1 MSVTPSSEY
10 VIPKLRS
17 DVVIS
22 MISKGV
28 RVSGRRVDEYRPITI
43 VKDYVPN
50 ANGSALVKLGN
61 TQVIVGVKLEV
72 GTPFPDTPDEG
83 NLIVNAEFVPA
94 ASPVFEPGPPD
105 ENAIELAR
113 VIDRG
118 IREAKAIDLSKLA
131 IVPGKRVWNVWVDI
145 YVLDHDGNLIDASSI
160 GTLAALM
167 TTKVPKVEFKEGSE
181 FTIDKST
188 YAGSLPLSKCVV
200 TVTLGKVGNY
210 LIVDP
215 DLEEENLLESKLI
228 IAVTEDG
235 KIAGIQKSGMGSFTE
250 EEVINAVNIALSKG
264 RELIEVIKKMI
275 TT

>member
-188 YAGSLPLSKCVV
+188 NVGSLPLSKYVV
-200 TVTLGKVGNY
+200 TVTLGKIGNY

-228 IAVTEDG
+228 IAVTEDCR
-235 KIAGIQKSGMGSFTE
+235 IAGIQKSGMGSFTE